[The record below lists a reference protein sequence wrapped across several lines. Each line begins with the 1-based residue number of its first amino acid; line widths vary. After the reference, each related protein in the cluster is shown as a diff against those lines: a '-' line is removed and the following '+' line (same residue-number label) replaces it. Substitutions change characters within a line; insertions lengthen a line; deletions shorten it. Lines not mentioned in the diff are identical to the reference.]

1 MNLSKLDSVDWL
13 YDERTECFSV
23 LTTLTAREYLALVRR
38 AHSLKGALVGQRD
51 SLKTT
56 TAKRIRARM
65 VSDIRRG
72 AVLPPVVI
80 GAVIPE
86 AFFNKYPL
94 HGATKVEDF
103 LPSELHED
111 ISIIDGMQRTTA
123 LLEAADQDAS
133 VLDQC
138 FRVEFW
144 LTRSVRTMIYR
155 MLVLNTGQVPWTL
168 SRQLSVVYEPL
179 LAEIKENVPELS
191 KISSPDAPG
200 RRVAAG
206 QFGSDALVELY
217 MSYSLRKT
225 SIDTR
230 ETLSDEFS
238 RLDFVENLSNKH
250 FQQSFYSSLSL
261 LVKLDYA
268 FSRYDPGTTEKL
280 GKGRNIFD
288 SQPARIGFVTSVAMH
303 VIGRPGMER
312 PDSESHER
320 MTELVRKANQLIN
333 RLNAL
338 EPDQVGDFLKLD
350 VLRETLDRRVGQVG
364 RYERSV
370 YADAFRVLIEESF
383 AVRDME
389 PCWRA
394 N

>member
-1 MNLSKLDSVDWL
+1 MSKLESVDWL
-13 YDERTECFSV
+13 YDMRTECFSV

-38 AHSLKGALVGQRD
+38 AHSLKGALSGQRD

-86 AFFNKYPL
+86 EFFKTYPVD
-94 HGATKVEDF
+94 AEKVEDF
-103 LPSELHED
+103 LPTKYHED

-123 LLEAADQDAS
+123 LLEAAEQDSS
-133 VLDQC
+133 VLDQS

-191 KISSPDAPG
+191 KVSSPDTPG

-238 RLDFVENLSNKH
+238 RLDFVENLSNQH
-250 FQQSFYSSLSL
+250 FQESFYSAISL
-261 LVKLDYA
+261 LAKFDYA
-268 FSRYDPGTTEKL
+268 FSRFDPGTTEKL
-280 GKGRNIFD
+280 SKGRNIFD
-288 SQPARIGFVTSVAMH
+288 SQPARIGFVTSVALH

-312 PDSESHER
+312 PDTESHER
-320 MTELVRKANQLIN
+320 MQELIQKANLLID
-333 RLNAL
+333 RLNGMEA
-338 EPDQVGDFLKLD
+338 EAVGDFLKLD

-370 YADAFRVLIEESF
+370 YSDAFRVLIEEDF
-383 AVRDME
+383 ELRDME

>member
-1 MNLSKLDSVDWL
+1 M
-13 YDERTECFSV
+13 RTECFSV

-38 AHSLKGALVGQRD
+38 AHSLKGALSGQRD

-86 AFFNKYPL
+86 TVFSTYPVET
-94 HGATKVEDF
+94 TKVEDF
-103 LPSELHED
+103 LPTEYHED

-123 LLEAADQDAS
+123 LLEAADQDSS
-133 VLDQC
+133 VLDQS

-168 SRQLSVVYEPL
+168 SRQLAVVYEPL
-179 LAEIKENVPELS
+179 LAEIKDNVPELS

-200 RRVAAG
+200 RRVSAG

-238 RLDFVENLSNKH
+238 RLDFVENLSNQH
-250 FQQSFYSSLSL
+250 FQQSFYGTISL
-261 LVKLDYA
+261 LAKLDYA

-280 GKGRNIFD
+280 SKGRNIFD
-288 SQPARIGFVTSVAMH
+288 SQPARIGFVTSVALH

-312 PDSESHER
+312 SDTDSHDR
-320 MTELVRKANQLIN
+320 MKDLIQKANALID
-333 RLNAL
+333 RLNGMA
-338 EPDQVGDFLKLD
+338 PDAVGDFLKLD

-364 RYERSV
+364 RYERGV
-370 YADAFRVLIEESF
+370 YADAFRVLIEENF
-383 AVRDME
+383 ELRDME